1 VLENAKVACV
11 LALAETCRIHVAVGR
26 RWAFER
32 LLGEEEVAEEE
43 VGDDP
48 PGRQGERRKG
58 ARVVDTVSMVWGDEA
73 TGPTLGKEWDE
84 AMIRRGLLT
93 MSAQSTSAVA

>member
-1 VLENAKVACV
+1 MLENAKVACV
-11 LALAETCRIHVAVGR
+11 LALVETCRIHVAVGR

-32 LLGEEEVAEEE
+32 LLGEEAAEEE

-58 ARVVDTVSMVWGDEA
+58 ARVVDTVSMAWGDEA

-93 MSAQSTSAVA
+93 MSAAQSTSAVA